1 MSATIAEA
9 IAAIQRLRESMGAD
23 VALAYSVQQKKAY
36 VGVVEVGRRANTAFL
51 NLVHGQTNY
60 NQKVFL
66 SYQPTEADLG
76 TYIEQFKTN
85 DAALYSCV
93 HGACQKFVPER
104 STAGSRQGQAQP
116 ADTVLETVTGNITR
130 VTALFQKL
138 ATGVQLP
145 QDDNLL
151 SLATGKGSEDWH
163 VLVSRRLAAVDPFT
177 PQQVGSEKLYDT
189 LGDEAKKIFDSIFTY
204 ASYALSS
211 GRVVQGAEI
220 SVGSLLA
227 GPSGQVLSWGVD
239 MSALNHAEVTTLKRY
254 LRTGEVPGQNLRL
267 YTSLKPCY
275 MCSGWIRDIFSG
287 NHVTVVSGQL
297 DPRLANQQLQNAL
310 AAHQIPSLGMNSE
323 SATKLE
329 QKRQQLDQIAKADN
343 SRNAYKKQQFESA
356 IEHSK
361 LVPGRRY
368 HAKAL
373 ILLAELGASIHA
385 LPEPEKIHLTAVL
398 SHVKEFFQTV
408 TTTTNFG
415 QILANV
421 AAFLD
426 RTRGT
431 HPLKATDQVYQA
443 AAAVKAGQPKYGP
456 RVQQLG
462 A

>member
-1 MSATIAEA
+1 M
-9 IAAIQRLRESMGAD
+9 
-23 VALAYSVQQKKAY
+23 
-36 VGVVEVGRRANTAFL
+36 
-51 NLVHGQTNY
+51 
-60 NQKVFL
+60 
-66 SYQPTEADLG
+66 
-76 TYIEQFKTN
+76 
-85 DAALYSCV
+85 
-93 HGACQKFVPER
+93 
-104 STAGSRQGQAQP
+104 
-116 ADTVLETVTGNITR
+116 
-130 VTALFQKL
+130 
-138 ATGVQLP
+138 
-145 QDDNLL
+145 
-151 SLATGKGSEDWH
+151 
-163 VLVSRRLAAVDPFT
+163 
-177 PQQVGSEKLYDT
+177 
-189 LGDEAKKIFDSIFTY
+189 
-204 ASYALSS
+204 
-211 GRVVQGAEI
+211 
-220 SVGSLLA
+220 
-227 GPSGQVLSWGVD
+227 
-239 MSALNHAEVTTLKRY
+239 
-254 LRTGEVPGQNLRL
+254 PGQNLRL

-323 SATKLE
+323 SAFELE

-361 LVPGRRY
+361 LVPGERY

-408 TTTTNFG
+408 TTITNFG

-426 RTRGT
+426 QTRGT

-443 AAAVKAGQPKYGP
+443 AAAVKAGQPKYRPQGP
-456 RVQQLG
+456 TVRRLGYPCPSPQLRSSSSARIAKLRLHRVQRAPSADGSPLLG
-462 A
+462 RTLPGLRRSERIGHSETI